1 MDVKSYKPASIL
13 LVEDDDVDAMGV
25 ERAFRKL
32 RIGNPVIRARDGVEA
47 LEALEQRKVEKPFI
61 ILLDLNLPRMS
72 GIEFLNILRK
82 DSNWED
88 TVVFILTTSKDDE
101 DKYAAYKQ
109 HVAGYIIKEKLDNGF
124 ESLIELLDHYWRI
137 VELPVK

>member
-1 MDVKSYKPASIL
+1 MDEDSYRPASIL

-32 RIGNPVIRARDGVEA
+32 RIGNSIVRARDGVEA
-47 LEALEQRKVEKPFI
+47 LEILEQHKILKPFI
-61 ILLDLNLPRMS
+61 VLLDLNLPRMS
-72 GIEFLNILRK
+72 GIEFLNILR
-82 DSNWED
+82 DDPDWTN

-109 HVAGYIIKEKLDNGF
+109 HVAGYIIKENLDKGF

-137 VELPVK
+137 VELPIN